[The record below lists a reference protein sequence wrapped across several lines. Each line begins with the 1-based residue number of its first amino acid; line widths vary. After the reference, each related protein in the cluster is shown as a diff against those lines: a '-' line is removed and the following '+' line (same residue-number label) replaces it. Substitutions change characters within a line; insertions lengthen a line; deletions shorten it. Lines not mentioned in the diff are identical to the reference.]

1 MPPRISAYGDGGF
14 RFGPERYLGAIL
26 ILGEDVNPWPVAE
39 FDDLAEASFDL
50 LLGFRPLPE
59 ILLIGCGPE
68 IRFLPQDLRA
78 LIESHGIGVD
88 AMDTGAACRTFNVLV
103 QEQRSVAA
111 ALISV

>member
-1 MPPRISAYGDGGF
+1 MPPRISSYGDGGF
-14 RFGPERYLGAIL
+14 RFGAERHLGAIL
-26 ILGEDVNPWPVAE
+26 ILGEDILPWPVAK

-59 ILLIGCGPE
+59 VLLIGCGPE
-68 IRFLPQDLRA
+68 IRFLPQDLRE
-78 LIESHGIGVD
+78 LIESHNIGVD

-103 QEQRSVAA
+103 QEQRNVAA